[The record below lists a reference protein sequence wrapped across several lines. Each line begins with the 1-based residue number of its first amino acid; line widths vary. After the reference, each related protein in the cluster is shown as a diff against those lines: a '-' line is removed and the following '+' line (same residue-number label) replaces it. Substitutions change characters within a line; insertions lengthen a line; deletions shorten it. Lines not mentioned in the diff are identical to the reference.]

1 MRRSTRRRLLTVG
14 LVFLLSFLLGG
25 ALLVYFAPFWLIE
38 RVTDAYLF
46 KNGVHQREVLVDGHR
61 IHYLEAAPPQ
71 NGAAEKP
78 VVLVHGLGARASD
91 WAALIPALARHGY
104 HVYALDLLG
113 YGRSDKPFHG
123 DASLPAEE
131 RIVSGFIDVLKL
143 QKPDLAGWSMGG
155 WIAAKLALD
164 EPAKVR
170 RLLLFDTAGVYM
182 TIDFPIGLFS
192 PSNREEFDLL
202 VDRIEP
208 NHHYVRVPAIT
219 IPGLLRNFQRGKW
232 FVDSSLSSMLDGR
245 EILDFRLHRLKM
257 PVLIVWGTEDKLT
270 PVACWERMHAA
281 VPQSVLLELQGCG
294 HLAIVE
300 CSSKAIP
307 PVMRFLDAEPPLPA
321 SVTVMPPPKR

>member
-1 MRRSTRRRLLTVG
+1 MKRATRRRLLTVG

-38 RVTDAYLF
+38 RMTDVYLI
-46 KNGVHQREVLVDGHR
+46 KNGVHQREVMVDGHR
-61 IHYLEAAPPQ
+61 IHYLEAAPAQ
-71 NGAAEKP
+71 NGSADKP

-91 WAALIPALARHGY
+91 WAALIPALAHHGY

-123 DASLPAEE
+123 DMSLSTEE
-131 RIVSGFIDVLKL
+131 RIVSGFIATLRL
-143 QKPDLAGWSMGG
+143 QQPDLGGWSMGG

-170 RLLLFDTAGVYM
+170 RLMLFDSAGMYM
-182 TIDFPIGLFS
+182 TIDFPITLFS
-192 PSNREEFDLL
+192 PTDRAGFDML

-208 NHHYVRVPAIT
+208 NRHFVHVPAVT
-219 IPGLLRNFQRGKW
+219 IPGLLRTFQRGRW
-232 FVDSSLSSMLDGR
+232 FVNSSLSSMLDGR
-245 EILDFRLHRLKM
+245 EVLDFRMHRLKM
-257 PVLIVWGTEDKLT
+257 PVLLVWGTEDKLT
-270 PVACWERMHAA
+270 PVSGGERMHKT
-281 VPQSVLLELQGCG
+281 VPQSVLVELPGCG

-300 CSSKAIP
+300 CASTAIP
-307 PVMRFLDAEPPLPA
+307 PVMQFLDAEPPLPA

>member
-1 MRRSTRRRLLTVG
+1 MRRAIRRRLLTVG
-14 LVFLLSFLLGG
+14 LVFVLSFALGG

-38 RVTDAYLF
+38 RATDAYLF
-46 KNGVHQREVLVDGHR
+46 KTGVHHREVLVDGHR
-61 IHYLEAAPPQ
+61 IHYLEAAPQQ
-71 NGAAEKP
+71 NGAADKP

-123 DASLPAEE
+123 DASLSTEE
-131 RIVSGFIDVLKL
+131 RIVSGFIDTLHLK
-143 QKPDLAGWSMGG
+143 QPDVGGWSMGG

-182 TIDFPIGLFS
+182 TVDFPISLFS
-192 PSNREEFDLL
+192 PSNRAEFDQL
-202 VDRIEP
+202 VERIEP
-208 NHHYVRVPAIT
+208 NHHYVRVPSFA

-270 PVACWERMHAA
+270 PLAGGERMHAM
-281 VPQSVLLELQGCG
+281 VPQSVLVELRGCG
-294 HLAIVE
+294 HLAIAE
-300 CSSKAIP
+300 CASTGIP
-307 PVMRFLDAEPPLPA
+307 PVLHFLNAEPPSPA
-321 SVTVMPPPKR
+321 SVTVIPPPKR

>member
-1 MRRSTRRRLLTVG
+1 MTRGTRRRLLTVG

-38 RVTDAYLF
+38 RMTDVYLF
-46 KNGVHQREVLVDGHR
+46 KNGVHQREVLVQGHR
-61 IHYLEAAPPQ
+61 IHYLEAAPSRT
-71 NGAAEKP
+71 GAVDKP

-91 WAALIPALARHGY
+91 WAALIPALAKHGY

-113 YGRSDKPFHG
+113 YGRSDKPYHG
-123 DASLPAEE
+123 DASLSAEE
-131 RIVSGFIDVLKL
+131 GVVAAFMDALKL
-143 QKPDLAGWSMGG
+143 QKADVGGWSMGG

-164 EPAKVR
+164 HPAKIR
-170 RLLLFDTAGVYM
+170 RLMLFDTAGVYM
-182 TIDFPIGLFS
+182 DIDFPISLFS
-192 PSNREEFDLL
+192 PENREQFDLL

-208 NHHYVRVPAIT
+208 DHHYVHVPSIT

-232 FVDSSLSSMLDGR
+232 FVNSSLSSMLDGR

-270 PVACWERMHAA
+270 PLAGGERMHKQ
-281 VPQSVLLELQGCG
+281 VPQSVLVELQGCG
-294 HLAIVE
+294 HLAIAE
-300 CSSKAIP
+300 CASTAIP
-307 PVMRFLDAEPPLPA
+307 PVMQFLGAEPPLPA

>member
-1 MRRSTRRRLLTVG
+1 MG

-25 ALLVYFAPFWLIE
+25 TLLVYFAPFWLIE
-38 RVTDAYLF
+38 RATDIYLL

-61 IHYLEAAPPQ
+61 IHYLDAAPQQ

-123 DASLPAEE
+123 DASLSTEE
-131 RIVSGFIDVLKL
+131 RTVSGFIDTLKL
-143 QKPDLAGWSMGG
+143 QKPDVGGWSMGG
-155 WIAAKLALD
+155 WIATKLALD

-182 TIDFPIGLFS
+182 TVDFPFSLFS
-192 PSNREEFDLL
+192 PSNRDEFDML

-208 NHHYVRVPAIT
+208 NHPYLRVPSFT
-219 IPGLLRNFQRGKW
+219 IPGLLRNFKRGKW

-245 EILDFRLHRLKM
+245 EILDFRLHKLKM

-270 PVACWERMHAA
+270 PLAGGERMHAA
-281 VPQSVLLELQGCG
+281 IPQSVMVELQGCG
-294 HLAIVE
+294 HLAVVE
-300 CSSKAIP
+300 CASTATP
-307 PVMRFLDAEPPLPA
+307 PVVHFLDAEPPLP
-321 SVTVMPPPKR
+321 SGMTVVPKPKR

>member
-1 MRRSTRRRLLTVG
+1 MRRATRRRLLTIG
-14 LVFLLSFLLGG
+14 LVFFLSFVLGG
-25 ALLVYFAPFWLIE
+25 ALLVYFQPFWLIE
-38 RVTDAYLF
+38 RMTDVYLL

-61 IHYLEAAPPQ
+61 IHYLEAAPRQ
-71 NGAAEKP
+71 EGAEEKP

-123 DASLPAEE
+123 DASLSTEE
-131 RIVSGFIDVLKL
+131 RIVSGFIDTLKL
-143 QKPDLAGWSMGG
+143 EHPDVGGWSMGG

-164 EPAKVR
+164 EPEKVR

-182 TIDFPIGLFS
+182 TISFPITLFS
-192 PSNREEFDLL
+192 PSNRAEFDLL

-219 IPGLLRNFQRGKW
+219 VPGLLRNFQRGKW
-232 FVDSSLSSMLDGR
+232 FVDSSLNSMLDGR

-270 PVACWERMHAA
+270 PLAGGERMHAL
-281 VPQSVLLELQGCG
+281 VPQSVLVELQGCG
-294 HLAIVE
+294 HLAIAE
-300 CSSKAIP
+300 CASTAIP
-307 PVMRFLDAEPPLPA
+307 SVMHFLEADPPLPA
-321 SVTVMPPPKR
+321 SVMLMPPPKR